1 MTASIADLLS
11 DAVPDARV
19 LTGNSSDGY
28 AIGAM
33 RPAAVVQVRSAEQV
47 ATTLALAN
55 ERGWAVAPR
64 GGGTMLDL
72 GNPIARLD
80 VVLDL
85 SGIDAVVDY
94 QPDDLTVTVQAGVT
108 IGTINRLLVERGQML
123 PLDVPLPESATIGGA
138 LATNAHGSR
147 RLRYGTARDLVIGM
161 QAALPMS
168 GLARSGGKVVKNV
181 AGFDLAKLHIGGLG
195 TAGVITEVTFKLWP
209 VPAESAGL
217 VAAFDG
223 YQAAHDSAR
232 GLVTGQLFPAAVV
245 LVGPASADGL
255 KHRWTGEAS
264 RGQWLVAVLLL
275 GVHTA
280 VRRQVRDIS
289 DLCTRAGSTEI
300 SVLDAAECDRLF
312 SRIRDHGRGVD
323 DPANLILRADV
334 LPSDTARAIRTI
346 EDRSASLGTRGDI
359 IAHAGHG
366 VIRAFWPSAPAHAIP
381 DAIRSIRSELAP
393 FGGLVVERA
402 PEGSLAGVD
411 AWGVEGTD
419 LELMRRLKLAY
430 DASGILNPGR
440 FAGGI

>member
-161 QAALPMS
+161 QAALPAT

-181 AGFDLAKLHIGGLG
+181 AGFDLAKLHIGGMG

-209 VPAESAGL
+209 VPAESAGI
-217 VAAFDG
+217 VAAFDS
-223 YQAAHDSAR
+223 YEDAHDAAR
-232 GLVTGQLFPAAVV
+232 TIVGGQLFPAA
-245 LVGPASADGL
+245 LVTIGPGAADGL
-255 KHRWTGEAS
+255 KHQWTAEAD
-264 RGQWLVAVLLL
+264 RGQWLIAVLLL
-275 GVHTA
+275 GVHDA
-280 VRRQVRDIS
+280 LRRQVRDIS
-289 DLCTRAGSTEI
+289 NLCTRAGSTE
-300 SVLDAAECDRLF
+300 VATLDTSESDGLF
-312 SRIRDHGRGVD
+312 GRIRDHGRGVD
-323 DPANLILRADV
+323 ELANLILRADV
-334 LPSDTARAIRTI
+334 LPSDTLRAIRAV
-346 EDRSASLGTRGDI
+346 EDGSASLGRRGDI
-359 IAHAGHG
+359 IAHSGHG

-381 DAIRSIRSELAP
+381 NAIRSIRSELAP

-402 PEGSLAGVD
+402 PEGGLAGVD